1 MNKIIALAA
10 LGSLGF
16 FGAQAEEN
24 QNWFDSFY
32 LAAGIGG
39 DFVNNDDMTED
50 CNYAYYANMDGLDK
64 GYAGR
69 KLKDKKTNRIMGSF
83 ILGAGKTFDYG
94 IYVGLEGGI
103 DLSKSKK
110 HDLLIEH
117 GVRDLVKTDGKIKN
131 NGISYNLGVRLGL
144 VSNNMLVYFKPSVQ
158 FNNISIDGYTNEYDY
173 SYYGHTIRTGRSG
186 HAAKNKAF
194 ALAFGVE
201 RAFCN
206 NNFSVRL
213 EGEYVF
219 PITVKAESQ
228 TEANMFDFAK
238 TESVTIRYTAK
249 AKARKINV
257 RLLGVYNFKY

>member
-16 FGAQAEEN
+16 FGVQAEEN

-39 DFVNNDDMTED
+39 DFVNNDDITED
-50 CNYAYYANMDGLDK
+50 CNYAYTK
-64 GYAGR
+64 GMGGIEINNCAR

-103 DLSKSKK
+103 DLSQSNN
-110 HDLLIEH
+110 HDLQIEH
-117 GVRDLVKTDGKIKN
+117 APNTAYFKVKTDGKIKN
-131 NGISYNLGVRLGL
+131 NGISYNLGARFGL
-144 VSNNMLVYFKPSVQ
+144 VSNNMLVYVKPSIQ
-158 FNNISIDGYTNEYDY
+158 FNKTAIEGYTNEYDTFY
-173 SYYGHTIRTGRSG
+173 SVEKTGKSGYGS
-186 HAAKNKAF
+186 KNKAF
-194 ALAFGVE
+194 ALALGIE

-228 TEANMFDFAK
+228 VGLALSDK
-238 TESVTIRYTAK
+238 PVIYTAK
-249 AKARKINV
+249 ANVRKMNV

>member
-16 FGAQAEEN
+16 FGVQAEEN
-24 QNWFDSFY
+24 QDRFDSFY

-50 CNYAYYANMDGLDK
+50 CNYAYTKDMSGLSADIS
-64 GYAGR
+64 AR
-69 KLKDKKTNRIMGSF
+69 KLKDRKTNRVMGSF
-83 ILGAGKTFDYG
+83 IVGAGKTFDYG

-103 DLSKSKK
+103 DLAQSKK
-110 HDLLIEH
+110 HDLQIEH
-117 GVRDLVKTDGKIKN
+117 GPNTTGFKVKTDGKIKN
-131 NGISYNLGVRLGL
+131 NGISYSLGARFGL
-144 VSNNMLVYFKPSVQ
+144 VSNNMLVYFKPSIQ
-158 FNNISIDGYTNEYDY
+158 FSKTVIEGYTNEYDTNVFVTEKTGK
-173 SYYGHTIRTGRSG
+173 SGYGS
-186 HAAKNKAF
+186 KNKAF
-194 ALAFGVE
+194 ALALGVE

-228 TEANMFDFAK
+228 IGFNDPVSGKPF
-238 TESVTIRYTAK
+238 VYTAK
-249 AKARKINV
+249 AKVRKINI